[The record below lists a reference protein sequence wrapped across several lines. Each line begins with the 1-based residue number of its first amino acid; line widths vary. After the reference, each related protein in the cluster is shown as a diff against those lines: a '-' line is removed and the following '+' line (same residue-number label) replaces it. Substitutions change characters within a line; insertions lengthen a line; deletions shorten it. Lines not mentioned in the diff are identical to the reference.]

1 MEPHESDAFIDELD
15 TLADVFNI
23 VVDGRKKSAYWRAL
37 QDLPLDA
44 VQHACLVVLR
54 KESFFPAPSIFRE
67 AALQYLKDQHSR
79 VRPES
84 PREEDRITQA
94 EVKALLASVWP
105 ESGLQTAPDPWD
117 VAEPEETPLD
127 ADDDD

>member
-23 VVDGRKKSAYWRAL
+23 VVDGRKKTAYWRAL

-54 KESFFPAPSIFRE
+54 EESFFPAPSIFRD
-67 AALQYLKDQHSR
+67 AARQYLRDQRSR
-79 VRPES
+79 VKPLEDFDS
-84 PREEDRITQA
+84 GREDGIGQQA
-94 EVKALLASVWP
+94 IRALMASVWP
-105 ESGLQTAPDPWD
+105 DTGEEAAPNALP
-117 VAEPEETPLD
+117 
-127 ADDDD
+127 

>member
-54 KESFFPAPSIFRE
+54 EESFFPAPSIFRD
-67 AALQYLKDQHSR
+67 AARQYLRDQRSR
-79 VRPES
+79 VRPLEALS
-84 PREEDRITQA
+84 TEREDGLAQH
-94 EVKALLASVWP
+94 EVRALMASVWP
-105 ESGLQTAPDPWD
+105 DTGPDASEETAPD
-117 VAEPEETPLD
+117 ATP
-127 ADDDD
+127 